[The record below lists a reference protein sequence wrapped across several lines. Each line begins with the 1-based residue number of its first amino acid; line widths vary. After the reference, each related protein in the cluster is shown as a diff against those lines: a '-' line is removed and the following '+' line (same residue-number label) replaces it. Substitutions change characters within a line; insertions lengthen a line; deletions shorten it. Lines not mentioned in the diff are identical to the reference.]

1 LLMASYSS
9 SLKNVII
16 EIKYYKY
23 KENEKIKEKDG
34 KNNSESSNIAVI
46 KINRPEVLNALNRE
60 VMLELSTAIDIVS
73 ADDKIKVIIIT
84 GAGEKSFCAGADI
97 KYVVTIDPPEAEKYA
112 SFVHKLLNKIENLE
126 KPVIAAINGYA
137 LGGGCEIAL
146 ACDIRVASS
155 NAKIGQTEVTI
166 GIPPGWGGT
175 QRLLRIVGLAKTK
188 ELIYTGKMISANEAQ
203 RIGLV
208 NKVVSLTD
216 DEKEKEE
223 IEGMDPIDKSV
234 GSIHKISYIISNNNH
249 KLLKEE
255 ETYLQKRTQVLAKI
269 LNEKLMDE
277 CLLLANEIIKNSYN
291 AIRVSKMLINKGMDA
306 DIDTGLRLEIYAHSL
321 CFAHKDRQRLM
332 SSFLNDRKK

>member
-1 LLMASYSS
+1 MASYSS

-23 KENEKIKEKDG
+23 KENEKIKEKDE
-34 KNNSESSNIAVI
+34 NNYSESSNIAVI

-255 ETYLQKRTQVLAKI
+255 EAFLQKRTQVLAKI

-291 AIRVSKMLINKGMDA
+291 AIRVSKMLINKSMDT